1 MRSPSNP
8 RSPSA
13 ASPANDPIAEGTA
26 AESEETATYPCPACG
41 KTLYGWLAA
50 RHPIDGSKLVLDR
63 CENCLLVVTR
73 ADEPPDVA
81 SELASLAAAGS
92 RVQAP
97 NRESFQGGI
106 GGAQW
111 AGLEPDRRRLHL
123 NPRAAALLFS
133 LLGRELSVSR
143 TRFGRAGYL
152 GMLQTLVNAFT
163 LRDNFFRNARAGRLP
178 RRTGPERWK
187 YTLDAVVS
195 AVVAIPMAIIAFP
208 LELLGSLLGRGGTL
222 DLELKG

>member
-1 MRSPSNP
+1 M
-8 RSPSA
+8 
-13 ASPANDPIAEGTA
+13 
-26 AESEETATYPCPACG
+26 AESEEVATYPCPACG

-50 RHPIDGSKLVLDR
+50 RHPVDGSKLVLDR

-73 ADEPPDVA
+73 APEPPDVA
-81 SELASLAAAGS
+81 AELASLLHGGS
-92 RVQAP
+92 SVQVP

-111 AGLEPDRRRLHL
+111 AGLEPERRRLHL

-133 LLGRELSVSR
+133 LLGRELSASR
-143 TRFGRAGYL
+143 TRFGKRGYL
-152 GMLQTLVNAFT
+152 GMVQTLINAFT

-178 RRTGPERWK
+178 RRTLGERAR
-187 YTLDAVVS
+187 YGLDAVVS
-195 AVVAIPMAIIAFP
+195 AVVAIPMAIVALP
-208 LELLGSLLGRGGTL
+208 LELVGALVGRGGTL